1 MKLIQD
7 FMRSI
12 LSVLLILFS
21 LAHSTGQKMNF
32 ELHEIGE
39 FIDRM
44 GQTSLVDVDNDN
56 DLDWVFGRFGDMY
69 WYEYKSADE
78 WELHEIGKGA
88 RTDVGGWPAD
98 INQDGMIDFVVG
110 DSWYENT
117 GNPRSEK
124 FVLHRKNMISCHDN
138 IILDIDGD
146 GKKDIVSLSNDPDH
160 PVLAWYKM
168 PENHTENW
176 DYNKIGE
183 GIHGGIAPKGYGD
196 MDNDGDL
203 DIVRG
208 NVWYENTDTKGGK
221 WTIHE
226 TLVPPGG
233 NRSGRFGL
241 ALRTWVEDM
250 DGDKDPDIVLA
261 EADTKNGRVFWFENQ
276 RNAGKFIF
284 HPISDDITNQDFHS
298 LALADFDGD
307 GDLDVSSGG
316 GPLSQDIHKL
326 FIWEN
331 ISGDASQWKE
341 HIILEGRRIHEA
353 VAADVDGDGDVDI
366 CTKPWHGGL
375 HIYLENKLIE

>member
-1 MKLIQD
+1 
-7 FMRSI
+7 MRSI
-12 LSVLLILFS
+12 LAALLIIFS
-21 LAHSTGQKMNF
+21 LAHCTGQKMHF

-39 FIDRM
+39 FRDRM

-78 WELHEIGKGA
+78 WDLHEIGKGA
-88 RTDVGGWPAD
+88 WTDVGGWPAD

-117 GNPRSEK
+117 
-124 FVLHRKNMISCHDN
+124 
-138 IILDIDGD
+138 
-146 GKKDIVSLSNDPDH
+146 
-160 PVLAWYKM
+160 
-168 PENHTENW
+168 
-176 DYNKIGE
+176 
-183 GIHGGIAPKGYGD
+183 
-196 MDNDGDL
+196 
-203 DIVRG
+203 
-208 NVWYENTDTKGGK
+208 DTKGGK

-233 NRSGRFGL
+233 NRTGKFGL

-298 LALADFDGD
+298 LAIADFDGD

-331 ISGDASQWKE
+331 ISGDAARWKE
-341 HIILEGRRIHEA
+341 PIILEGRRIHEA
-353 VAADVDGDGDVDI
+353 VAADVEGDGDIDI

>member
-1 MKLIQD
+1 
-7 FMRSI
+7 
-12 LSVLLILFS
+12 
-21 LAHSTGQKMNF
+21 AGQKMHF

-78 WELHEIGKGA
+78 WDLHEIGKGA

-117 GNPRSEK
+117 DNPRSEK
-124 FVLHRKNMISCHDN
+124 FILHRKNMISCHDN
-138 IILDIDGD
+138 IILDI
-146 GKKDIVSLSNDPDH
+146 
-160 PVLAWYKM
+160 
-168 PENHTENW
+168 
-176 DYNKIGE
+176 
-183 GIHGGIAPKGYGD
+183 
-196 MDNDGDL
+196 
-203 DIVRG
+203 
-208 NVWYENTDTKGGK
+208 
-221 WTIHE
+221 
-226 TLVPPGG
+226 
-233 NRSGRFGL
+233 
-241 ALRTWVEDM
+241 
-250 DGDKDPDIVLA
+250 
-261 EADTKNGRVFWFENQ
+261 
-276 RNAGKFIF
+276 
-284 HPISDDITNQDFHS
+284 
-298 LALADFDGD
+298 DGD

-331 ISGDASQWKE
+331 ISGDAARWKE

-353 VAADVDGDGDVDI
+353 VAADVEGDGDIDI